1 MKKKLMVAHAAAALA
16 SATQIIGRLPHQG
29 VTDVVRAHDK
39 GFFKRAVPS
48 TAQRVRENARLKRQ
62 GGYFNIDLTAVL
74 VGAAVVGMLLGSV
87 VTIVAPWL
95 WGVVKPWLHAL
106 TA

>member
-16 SATQIIGRLPHQG
+16 SATQIIGRLPGQG
-29 VTDVVRAHDK
+29 VTDVAQPHDK
-39 GFFKRAVPS
+39 GFFKRGGPS
-48 TAQRVRENARLKRQ
+48 PAQRVRENARLKRQ
-62 GGYFNIDLTAVL
+62 GGYFNMDLTAALVAFVAVGVVIGLVL
-74 VGAAVVGMLLGSV
+74 SFA
-87 VTIVAPWL
+87 IPWL

>member
-1 MKKKLMVAHAAAALA
+1 MKKKLMVVRTAAALA
-16 SATQIIGRLPHQG
+16 NAIPGIGRLPGQV
-29 VTDVVRAHDK
+29 VTDYVRAQDND
-39 GFFKRAVPS
+39 FFKRAKSSP
-48 TAQRVRENARLKRQ
+48 AERVRENARLKRQ

-95 WGVVKPWLHAL
+95 WGVVKPLLHAL
-106 TA
+106 TS